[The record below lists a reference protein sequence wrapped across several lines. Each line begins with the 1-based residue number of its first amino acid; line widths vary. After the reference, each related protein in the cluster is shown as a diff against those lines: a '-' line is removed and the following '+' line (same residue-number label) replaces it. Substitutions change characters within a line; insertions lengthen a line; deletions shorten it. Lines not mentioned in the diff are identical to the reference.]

1 MRPTIPSA
9 VRRAGP
15 ITHLVS
21 LHVMPARWAYGATDE
36 DDRAAAR
43 DGLRKVRELWQMR
56 RPLPVEPALA
66 AGAPAIVTRPFVPGR
81 DDEAWL
87 RVNNRAFAGHPDQS
101 GWTTETLAGRMAEDW
116 FDPAGFLL
124 HDDPGTGE
132 LDGYCWTKVH
142 PAAPPEPAMGEI
154 YVIGADPSA
163 HGHGLGKALVLAG
176 LDHLAAARGMRV
188 GMLYVEHDNA
198 PAVRLYEKLGF
209 TVHGVDR
216 MYDSPS

>member
-1 MRPTIPSA
+1 
-9 VRRAGP
+9 
-15 ITHLVS
+15 
-21 LHVMPARWAYGATDE
+21 MPARWAYGATDE

-66 AGAPAIVTRPFVPGR
+66 AGAPAIVTRPFVPGQ

-101 GWTTETLAGRMAEDW
+101 GWTVGTLAGRMAEDW

-124 HDDPGTGE
+124 HESAAGA
-132 LDGYCWTKVH
+132 LDGFCWTKVH

-154 YVIGADPSA
+154 YVIGADPA
-163 HGHGLGKALVLAG
+163 THGHGLGRALVLAG
-176 LDHLAAARGMRV
+176 LAHLHDVRGMAV

-198 PAVRLYEKLGF
+198 PAVRLYERLGF
-209 TVHGVDR
+209 VVHTVDR
-216 MYDSPS
+216 QYA

>member
-1 MRPTIPSA
+1 MRPTVPSA
-9 VRRAGP
+9 VAAAGP
-15 ITHLVS
+15 IPASVAS
-21 LHVMPARWAYGATDE
+21 PDMPARWAYGATDE

-66 AGAPAIVTRPFVPGR
+66 AGDPAIATRAFVPGR
-81 DDEAWL
+81 DDGAWL

-124 HDDPGTGE
+124 HESPDTGE
-132 LDGYCWTKVH
+132 VDGFCWTKVH
-142 PAAPPEPAMGEI
+142 PATATDPAMGEI
-154 YVIGADPSA
+154 YVIGADPST
-163 HGHGLGKALVLAG
+163 HGHGLGRALVLAG
-176 LDHLAAARGMRV
+176 LAHLHDVRGMTT

-209 TVHGVDR
+209 TVHDVDR